1 MEYVRVL
8 VIHSHQM
15 GLRLVLCL
23 RSADRLLKMQFS
35 LVFESSL
42 YEGLWSD
49 EMSSVQSIVREQNV
63 QSTTHDVGNC
73 Y

>member
-1 MEYVRVL
+1 M
-8 VIHSHQM
+8 IHSHEM
-15 GLRLVLCL
+15 GLILVLSCL

-49 EMSSVQSIVREQNV
+49 EIVEFRAE
-63 QSTTHDVGNC
+63 HC
-73 Y
+73 

>member
-1 MEYVRVL
+1 MEYVRIL
-8 VIHSHQM
+8 VIHSHEM
-15 GLRLVLCL
+15 GLILVLSCL

-49 EMSSVQSIVREQNV
+49 EIVEFRAE
-63 QSTTHDVGNC
+63 HC
-73 Y
+73 